1 LFKAVLSDP
10 EHAAAH
16 LRAVL
21 PAEVLARVDLSELRA
36 VPGSFV
42 DEGLA
47 QRHADLLLEAR
58 VEGAPVLLY
67 LLLEHQS
74 TECREMSLRLLGYV
88 LRIWERWR
96 AEHGGAEGL
105 PVVLPLVL
113 YHGTTRW
120 SAPRRL
126 RDLLWAPAEAREVFG
141 PFCPDFEY
149 LLHDLSQV
157 EDEAVAGTALG
168 RLTLLLMKHARDG
181 DLGRR
186 LPGWAG
192 DLREV
197 HARSGLRGVRLV
209 LEYVLKVAAG
219 VERGDWIAL
228 VRGAL
233 PPEAEEDAMTLAEQ
247 LFAEGREEGLRAG
260 RAQGREEGREEGRL
274 QGQRRQLARLLKVR
288 FGGLPAWAVEGVGGG
303 AAEDWALWGER
314 LFCAE
319 GVAEIFA
326 K

>member
-1 LFKAVLSDP
+1 MDELVTTVTYIPREAV
-10 EHAAAH
+10 HH
-16 LRAVL
+16 
-21 PAEVLARVDLSELRA
+21 
-36 VPGSFV
+36 
-42 DEGLA
+42 
-47 QRHADLLLEAR
+47 
-58 VEGAPVLLY
+58 
-67 LLLEHQS
+67 
-74 TECREMSLRLLGYV
+74 LLG
-88 LRIWERWR
+88 
-96 AEHGGAEGL
+96 H
-105 PVVLPLVL
+105 
-113 YHGTTRW
+113 
-120 SAPRRL
+120 
-126 RDLLWAPAEAREVFG
+126 
-141 PFCPDFEY
+141 Y
-149 LLHDLSQV
+149 L
-157 EDEAVAGTALG
+157 AGTALG

-209 LEYVLKVAAG
+209 LEYVLKVAGG
-219 VERGDWIAL
+219 VERGDWLAL

-247 LFAEGREEGLRAG
+247 LFAEGREEGLS
-260 RAQGREEGREEGRL
+260 QGLSQGLL

-288 FGGLPAWAVEGVGGG
+288 FGEVPAWAVERVEGG
-303 AAEDWALWGER
+303 AAEDLVRWGER